1 MHNEIINADINEDLN
16 ALNQMSKEVSNI
28 IEIIKLELLD
38 NLNTDLQKELTE
50 YQMYKYDISNAIGR
64 VNRIL
69 NK

>member
-28 IEIIKLELLD
+28 IEIIKLELQD

-50 YQMYKYDISNAIGR
+50 YQMYKYDIGNAIGR